1 MKTDRPTV
9 AAVVSTE
16 RVACVLRLAVG
27 LLLLAM
33 TLQFDPLASWLAVA
47 AIVTA
52 VGWSVLMAVALRSGL
67 DDDQVTRL
75 ATWSHWFDIVLALT
89 VYASFLTDP
98 EATPVAGL
106 PLLAYRLAVRYG
118 TAGVVGGALAFVAG
132 VAGRIVFTRVT
143 VGEGLVRPPLLLAW
157 ALMATV
163 VLVLAAESRARAS
176 SLAASRADAD
186 DLSPERGTTSAQT
199 PATASEPHSE
209 TTPAAPEVATVEPLP
224 APLMPAAALT
234 GDERLDTLAAC
245 LSLKLETPPSVR
257 LTEREVEV
265 LLLLGRG
272 NTYTKIASAL
282 FISQSTVRNHVHN
295 IKAKLEIHDRAELLK
310 LAKAVAARTEAG
322 SRPAG
327 GDVER
332 LTSQA

>member
-1 MKTDRPTV
+1 MKIDRPTM
-9 AAVVSTE
+9 ASVVSTE

-47 AIVTA
+47 GVVTA

-75 ATWSHWFDIVLALT
+75 ATWSHWFDIVLAMT
-89 VYASFLTDP
+89 VYVSFLSDP
-98 EATPVAGL
+98 VATPVAGL
-106 PLLAYRLAVRYG
+106 PLLVYRLAVRYG
-118 TAGVVGGALAFVAG
+118 TVGVVGGALTFVG
-132 VAGRIVFTRVT
+132 LVAGRIVFTRVT

-163 VLVLAAESRARAS
+163 VLVLAAESRARAA
-176 SLAASRADAD
+176 SLADPRTGPEG
-186 DLSPERGTTSAQT
+186 LSPERGTLP
-199 PATASEPHSE
+199 PAPLAGRTE
-209 TTPAAPEVATVEPLP
+209 AARGATDVEQLP

-272 NTYTKIASAL
+272 ATYTKIASSL

-295 IKAKLEIHDRAELLK
+295 IRAKLEIDDRAELLK
-310 LAKAVAARTEAG
+310 LAKAVAARTDAAEGPVTAADG
-322 SRPAG
+322 
-327 GDVER
+327 ER
-332 LTSQA
+332 LASQA